1 MELYTRSSHNVH
13 GGPASQWDTR
23 AASEVKQREARQT
36 RLSAN
41 SGKTSKLSPVLPS
54 IHNPPSYS
62 SSPLLLS
69 FPFPSLLPQSTPSS
83 RVTTSE
89 PYYHNVQKRSAAI
102 QPRRCGCLCHWPDR
116 FGEFFFFSMPSISHP
131 IPKPPRSIPSTTHF
145 PMSGGGLPSC
155 YSISMGFLMDF
166 STILFPFL
174 LRFDTLLPVGCD
186 IDKILRRLGSRCR
199 PRRRLP
205 AVP

>member
-116 FGEFFFFSMPSISHP
+116 FGEFFFFLNALHVPSHP
-131 IPKPPRSIPSTTHF
+131 KTTEVDTFHHPLPHVRWWSSIMLF
-145 PMSGGGLPSC
+145 YLN
-155 YSISMGFLMDF
+155 GFLDGLFDYFISF
-166 STILFPFL
+166 STSF
-174 LRFDTLLPVGCD
+174 RYVVAG
-186 IDKILRRLGSRCR
+186 RL
-199 PRRRLP
+199 
-205 AVP
+205 